1 MISYNLLGSNGRLGN
16 QMFQYATLL
25 GIAEK
30 HGYEFYIPPS
40 DFNDP
45 LYDHQLLEVFTLQ
58 NLKKENI
65 KKLYGVEQIKESSF
79 RFDSTFFET
88 CPDNVDIFGYFQTEK
103 YFLHVANKVKEDF
116 TFKEEIIH
124 EVNDYLNELK
134 SNEIISIH
142 IRRGDYL
149 KYPWHGC
156 CSLEYYEK
164 ALSLIDNNIPVI
176 IFSDDS
182 EWCLQQKLFES
193 DRFYVSVSNTN
204 YLDLC
209 LMSMCNYHII
219 ANSSFSWWGAWLA
232 NSKCVYSPKLW
243 FGPPLKEQNDISDL
257 IPDRWI
263 QL

>member
-124 EVNDYLNELK
+124 EVNDYLNQLK

-193 DRFYVSVSNTN
+193 DRFYVSESNTN
-204 YLDLC
+204 YFDLC